1 MVDYNPDAWSK
12 IESEGLGGF
21 TGVTPLFRRKNY
33 PTFTPSPKI
42 SPPTSGTTS
51 PDANPNPNLNVGA
64 VLGRTKSLGHLE
76 GDEWFAVDCDYSGG
90 ERRRWA
96 GVGYESEGGREVG
109 TMVKG
114 LWDERGWECLWVSLL
129 RVETT

>member
-33 PTFTPSPKI
+33 PTFTPSPKV

-51 PDANPNPNLNVGA
+51 PDANSNPNLNVGA

-90 ERRRWA
+90 ERRRCM
-96 GVGYESEGGREVG
+96 GS
-109 TMVKG
+109 
-114 LWDERGWECLWVSLL
+114 
-129 RVETT
+129 